1 MKFWKVVFLAGN
13 GLECQRS
20 FFKANLLI
28 AQSQRGWI
36 PMLLTPV
43 SKIVEF
49 QEVIYKDC
57 FEMNPLTLQNQNF
70 SLQIFKEMYLDTI
83 PLLLAKVISITFIS
97 VLVVFFH

>member
-1 MKFWKVVFLAGN
+1 MQTGKTEPGCFSSCIYYYEILKGGFFLAGN

-20 FFKANLLI
+20 FFKAKLLV
-28 AQSQRGWI
+28 APSQRGWI

-49 QEVIYKDC
+49 QEVIFKDC

-70 SLQIFKEMYLDTI
+70 SL
-83 PLLLAKVISITFIS
+83 
-97 VLVVFFH
+97 